1 MKRETGSQQM
11 HAVMAIILY
20 MLCSFATLDA
30 VEIHVGPSVSQGSIL
45 TVAIEPNR
53 DLLSI
58 FDSAAGLQSV
68 AVELIAPN
76 GNTHSRTEAF
86 MIDDAAG
93 IWFALL
99 GISSTAAAGPYT
111 VRVRFLSDRF
121 GVEERT
127 SIEVYPSA
135 YSEMRIA
142 LGRNLTSLL
151 TEPDQQRLE
160 EARELQR
167 ILHTVRSSAV
177 YHTDVF
183 VMPVEARRISAQFG
197 DRRTYEYADGRE
209 STSVHWGVDFAAATG
224 TDAAAAGAGRVVLSR
239 DRILSGRTVIIE
251 HLPGVYTLYYHLDSL
266 AVSENQMVNAGDLI
280 GEVGMTGLATGPH
293 LHWELR
299 VAGQAVAPLRFLE
312 EPLLDTAEYMGTM
325 SP

>member
-1 MKRETGSQQM
+1 MKRETGSRQKR
-11 HAVMAIILY
+11 AVTAIA
-20 MLCSFATLDA
+20 LCLIFSLASLGA
-30 VEIHVGPSVSQGSIL
+30 IEVHVDQSVSQGSIL

-58 FDSAAGLQSV
+58 FESSSGLRSV
-68 AVELIAPN
+68 EVELIAPN

-86 MIDDAAG
+86 MIDDAPG
-93 IWFALL
+93 MWFALL
-99 GISSTAAAGPYT
+99 GVSSTAATGPYT

-121 GVEERT
+121 GVEERK
-127 SIEVYPSA
+127 SVDVYPGV

-142 LGRNLTSLL
+142 LGRSLTSLL
-151 TEPDQQRLE
+151 TEPDQQRLD

-167 ILHTVRSSAV
+167 ILFTVRSSAV

-224 TDAAAAGAGRVVLSR
+224 TEAAAAGAGRVVLSR